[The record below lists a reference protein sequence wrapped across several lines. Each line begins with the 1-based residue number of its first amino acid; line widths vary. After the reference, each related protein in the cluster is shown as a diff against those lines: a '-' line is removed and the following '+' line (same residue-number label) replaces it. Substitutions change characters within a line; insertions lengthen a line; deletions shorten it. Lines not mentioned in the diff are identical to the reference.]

1 MTIKMR
7 VAKTPN
13 FNKYNNI
20 AKRRVQRAIAT
31 GGNLVRNDAIRSI
44 QTTTGGGK
52 TYKKYNPKRTH
63 NASAA
68 GEAPNTD
75 TGFLA
80 SNIFVT
86 YSVDK
91 LTAFVTSRAKYS
103 AALEYGTSQMK
114 ERPFM
119 VPALEQNKK
128 KIKKLIDKALS
139 KMQRSG
145 R

>member
-1 MTIKMR
+1 MTIKMK
-7 VAKTPN
+7 VVKTPN
-13 FNKYNNI
+13 LNKYNNI
-20 AKRRVQRAIAT
+20 ARRRVQRAIAT
-31 GGNLVRNDAIRSI
+31 SGNLVRNDAIKSI
-44 QTTTGGGK
+44 QNSTGGGI
-52 TYKKYNPKRTH
+52 TYKKYNPNRKH

-68 GEAPNTD
+68 GQAPNTD
-75 TGFLA
+75 TGFLV
-80 SNIFVT
+80 SNIFLT

-103 AALEYGTSQMK
+103 AALEFGTSKMK

-128 KIKKLIDKALS
+128 KIRKLIDKALS
-139 KMQRSG
+139 KMQRGS